1 MILGGIQ
8 PFTTIDYPNKLAAV
22 FFSKGC
28 PLRCPYCQNPS
39 LQQVSNKSDLAW
51 SIAEQFMKSR
61 KGLLDA
67 VVFSGGEPLIQ
78 YDLKEAMLYAKEN
91 GFLVGLHTSGV
102 SLSAFERVI
111 SVVDWVGLD
120 VKTCFDL
127 YNERLGC
134 SGNIQTEQCLDL
146 LLKLN
151 KDFEVRTTLDP
162 RVISV
167 DELMCLAKCLSNKGV
182 KTFAIQEY
190 HAFPEAKEIPD
201 SIQTKAYFKDDV
213 LKKIECLFENF
224 IVRRSGGI

>member
-39 LQQVSNKSDLAW
+39 LQEVSNVSDLDW
-51 SIAEQFMKSR
+51 SVAEQFMDSR
-61 KGLLDA
+61 KKLLDA
-67 VVFSGGEPLIQ
+67 IVFSGGEPLIQ
-78 YDLKEAMLYAKEN
+78 HDLKEAMLCAKN
-91 GFLVGLHTSGV
+91 KGFLIGLHTSGV
-102 SLSAFERVI
+102 SLSAFERVVSI
-111 SVVDWVGLD
+111 VDWVGLD

-127 YNERLGC
+127 YSERLHC
-134 SGNIQTEQCLDL
+134 SKNIQTEQCLDL
-146 LLKLN
+146 LLKVK

-167 DELMCLAKCLSNKGV
+167 DELISLSEYLSKKGV

-190 HAFPEAKEIPD
+190 HTFPEAKNVPD
-201 SIQTKAYFKDDV
+201 IIQTKAYFKEDV
-213 LKKIECLFENF
+213 LKKIESLFDHF
-224 IVRRSGGI
+224 IVRRSGGL

>member
-39 LQQVSNKSDLAW
+39 LQEVSDKSDLDW
-51 SIAEQFMKSR
+51 SVAEQFMESR
-61 KGLLDA
+61 RRLLDA
-67 VVFSGGEPLIQ
+67 IVFSGGEPLIQ
-78 YDLKEAMLYAKEN
+78 RDLKEAMLSAKEK

-120 VKTCFDL
+120 VKTCFNL
-127 YNERLGC
+127 YNKKLNC
-134 SGNIQTEQCLDL
+134 SKNIQTEQCLDL

-162 RVISV
+162 RVVSV
-167 DELMCLAKCLSNKGV
+167 DELIELAECLSNKGV

-190 HAFPEAKEIPD
+190 HTFPEAKDVPD
-201 SIQTKAYFKDDV
+201 IIQTKAYFKEDV

-224 IVRRSGGI
+224 IVRRSGGL